1 MAQQTLLRPARQ
13 AAQQERPRT
22 AKAQA
27 RAVARARARVQPQTE
42 AQAQAEAEAEVQAK
56 GPVSHRKPRTR
67 SSRAD
72 RLWSVASLVVMFVL
86 SLVCG
91 VLLAVH
97 GPSESSSLEVQ
108 PAPVPSP
115 QTPYGPVIPGPA
127 KETPKKPAT
136 PAGSGNTAV
145 EKVVLRPG
153 DTLYALAGAHG
164 TSVKVLQELNDLGT
178 STLIY
183 ADDTLR
189 VPGTPPSAQGQLDL
203 PETELPEADPPT
215 SDPPTS
221 DPSKSDPPKS
231 DPPKKKA
238 PKKAPKT
245 APKSGAKAV
254 VAFAR
259 NQLGKPYVWGGTG
272 PRGYDCSG
280 LVMRAWEKAGVK
292 LPRTTWG
299 QVKAGEATTRA
310 GLVPGD
316 LIISNNGGHV
326 QLYIGDGKVIHAPG
340 TGRTVTTAP
349 LPSPSA
355 VVSYR
360 HITP

>member
-1 MAQQTLLRPARQ
+1 A
-13 AAQQERPRT
+13 
-22 AKAQA
+22 
-27 RAVARARARVQPQTE
+27 
-42 AQAQAEAEAEVQAK
+42 
-56 GPVSHRKPRTR
+56 
-67 SSRAD
+67 
-72 RLWSVASLVVMFVL
+72 
-86 SLVCG
+86 
-91 VLLAVH
+91 
-97 GPSESSSLEVQ
+97 
-108 PAPVPSP
+108 
-115 QTPYGPVIPGPA
+115 
-127 KETPKKPAT
+127 
-136 PAGSGNTAV
+136 
-145 EKVVLRPG
+145 
-153 DTLYALAGAHG
+153 
-164 TSVKVLQELNDLGT
+164 LQELNDLGT

-203 PETELPEADPPT
+203 PETELPDADPPK
-215 SDPPTS
+215 SDPPKS
-221 DPSKSDPPKS
+221 DPSKSDPPK
-231 DPPKKKA
+231 KKAPDKA

-245 APKSGAKAV
+245 APTSGAKAV

-259 NQLGKPYVWGGTG
+259 DQLGKPYVWGGTG

-299 QVKAGEATTRA
+299 QVKAGKATTRD

-340 TGRTVTTAP
+340 TGRTVTTAQ
-349 LPSPSA
+349 LPAPST

>member
-1 MAQQTLLRPARQ
+1 MAQQTLLRPPRQ
-13 AAQQERPRT
+13 PR
-22 AKAQA
+22 
-27 RAVARARARVQPQTE
+27 VE
-42 AQAQAEAEAEVQAK
+42 AK

-67 SSRAD
+67 TSRAD

-97 GPSESSSLEVQ
+97 GPSESPSLEVR
-108 PAPVPSP
+108 PTPTPVPAP
-115 QTPYGPVIPGPA
+115 QTPHGPVMPEPVKEKPDGAARPGPI
-127 KETPKKPAT
+127 
-136 PAGSGNTAV
+136 AV
-145 EKVVLRPG
+145 EKVTLRPG

-164 TSVKVLQELNDLGT
+164 TSVKVLQGLNDLGT

-183 ADDTLR
+183 AGDTLR
-189 VPGTPPSAQGQLDL
+189 VPADPESAQPRTGL
-203 PETELPEADPPT
+203 PETGQPETDPPAN
-215 SDPPTS
+215 
-221 DPSKSDPPKS
+221 DPPKS
-231 DPPKKKA
+231 DPPKKKT
-238 PKKAPKT
+238 PKETPKE

-259 NQLGKPYVWGGTG
+259 AQLGKPYVWGGTG

-280 LVMRAWEKAGVK
+280 LVMRAWEKAGVQ

-299 QVKAGEATTRA
+299 QVKAGKATTRDE
-310 GLVPGD
+310 LVPGD

-340 TGRTVTTAP
+340 KGRTITTAP
-349 LPSPSA
+349 LPNPSG
-355 VVSYR
+355 VDSYR

>member
-13 AAQQERPRT
+13 AAQHERPRT
-22 AKAQA
+22 ARAQ
-27 RAVARARARVQPQTE
+27 V
-42 AQAQAEAEAEVQAK
+42 QAQAEAQEQAQEQKQAQAK

-97 GPSESSSLEVQ
+97 GPSEPSSLEVR

-115 QTPYGPVIPGPA
+115 QTPYGPVIPEPV

-136 PAGSGNTAV
+136 PAGADTTGAGTTAA
-145 EKVVLRPG
+145 EKVTLRPG

-164 TSVKVLQELNDLGT
+164 TSVKVLQGLNDLGT

-183 ADDTLR
+183 AGDALR
-189 VPGTPPSAQGQLDL
+189 VPATPHSAQAQAQAQREL
-203 PETELPEADPPT
+203 PEPEFREADPP
-215 SDPPTS
+215 
-221 DPSKSDPPKS
+221 KSDSPKS

-238 PKKAPKT
+238 PEKAPK
-245 APKSGAKAV
+245 AGAKAV
-254 VAFAR
+254 AFAR
-259 NQLGKPYVWGGTG
+259 TQLGKPYVWGGTG

-280 LVMRAWEKAGVK
+280 LVMRAWEKAGVE

-299 QVKAGEATTRA
+299 QVKAGKATTRA
-310 GLVPGD
+310 GLMPGD

-326 QLYIGDGKVIHAPG
+326 QLYIGDGKVIHSPG
-340 TGRTVTTAP
+340 TGRTVTTAQ
-349 LPSPSA
+349 LPSPSG

>member
-1 MAQQTLLRPARQ
+1 MAQ
-13 AAQQERPRT
+13 
-22 AKAQA
+22 AKGPAQA
-27 RAVARARARVQPQTE
+27 RVE
-42 AQAQAEAEAEVQAK
+42 AK
-56 GPVSHRKPRTR
+56 GPVSHRKPRAR
-67 SSRAD
+67 STARSERRD
-72 RLWSVASLVVMFVL
+72 RLWAAASLVVMFVL

-97 GPSESSSLEVQ
+97 GPSSGSPSLEVRPTPT
-108 PAPVPSP
+108 PAPAP
-115 QTPYGPVIPGPA
+115 QTPHGPVMPEPV
-127 KETPKKPAT
+127 KETPKN
-136 PAGSGNTAV
+136 PAGSGTAAV
-145 EKVVLRPG
+145 EKVTLIPG
-153 DTLYALAGAHG
+153 DTLYALAGAHS

-189 VPGTPPSAQGQLDL
+189 VPATPDSTQPHMGPGGVDRL
-203 PETELPEADPPT
+203 EMDPPEN
-215 SDPPTS
+215 DPTET
-221 DPSKSDPPKS
+221 

-238 PKKAPKT
+238 PKEE
-245 APKSGAKAV
+245 PKSGAKAV

-259 NQLGKPYVWGGTG
+259 DQLGKPYVWGGTG

-280 LVMRAWEKAGVK
+280 LVMRAWEKAGVE

-299 QVKAGEATTRA
+299 QVKAGKPTTR
-310 GLVPGD
+310 GELVPGD

-340 TGRTVTTAP
+340 KGRSITTAP
-349 LPSPSA
+349 LPNHSG
-355 VVSYR
+355 VDSYR